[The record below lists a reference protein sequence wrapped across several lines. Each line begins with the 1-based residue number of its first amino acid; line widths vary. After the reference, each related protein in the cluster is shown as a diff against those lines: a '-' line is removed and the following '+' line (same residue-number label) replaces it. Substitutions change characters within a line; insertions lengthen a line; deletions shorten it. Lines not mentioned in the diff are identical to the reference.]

1 MFMALL
7 STNAGEIL
15 RMTHSAEGLDQ
26 NGILRLSIIVRG
38 EVPEVPDHNTI
49 TLQPYT
55 EDYIQIGP
63 GVIYGQSQRMMI
75 INGMPVPYAWNH
87 TITYAGQNV
96 RMPFLVQT
104 LRATGIKV
112 SYDPL
117 LQTMT
122 FQIGTLIEEGMLVI
136 ILFIKVYPRLQ
147 VGLWGTHVNSL

>member
-1 MFMALL
+1 MIIILL
-7 STNAGEIL
+7 STYTGEIL

-26 NGILRLSIIVRG
+26 NGILKLSIIVRG

-75 INGMPVPYAWNH
+75 INGMYVPYAWNH
-87 TITYAGQNV
+87 TITYDSQHI
-96 RMPFLVQT
+96 RMPYLVQT

-122 FQIGTLIEEGMLVI
+122 FQIGTVVEEGMY
-136 ILFIKVYPRLQ
+136 K
-147 VGLWGTHVNSL
+147 